1 MLMDFWVPTLHV
13 VFLGLTW
20 VQKRGLMPQIVAANF
35 IAIAHDPLAFEIVL
49 TFPYMVRCKQ
59 FSELSSHEN
68 FQCKNL

>member
-1 MLMDFWVPTLHV
+1 
-13 VFLGLTW
+13 
-20 VQKRGLMPQIVAANF
+20 MPQIVAANF